1 MNEKIAREV
10 QEARRAAEGEMGF
23 TVSDE
28 FADRILELCK
38 RKCLCAGKDEDYL
51 PIMYRFE
58 LPMKVKA
65 EALNEYSRVMQQ
77 IKKGAEMYVQCLS
90 PNALPSAMPVCT

>member
-10 QEARRAAEGEMGF
+10 QEARRAAEAEMGF

-28 FADRILELCK
+28 FADHILELCK

-58 LPMKVKA
+58 LPMKVTA
-65 EALNEYSRVMQQ
+65 EALNEYSRTMQE
-77 IKKGAEMYVQCLS
+77 IKKGAKMYVQCLS